1 MMLDPSGKRDEATHH
16 AVEKIG
22 QKLAQLFEAGGV
34 GIDYFNAKRLML
46 ITSRT
51 PDPVMVKA

>member
-1 MMLDPSGKRDEATHH
+1 MLNPAEERDEATHH
-16 AVEKIG
+16 AVENWAINSPN
-22 QKLAQLFEAGGV
+22 FRGG
-34 GIDYFNAKRLML
+34 GGLGLLDYCYAKRLML

>member
-1 MMLDPSGKRDEATHH
+1 MMLDPACKQDEAAHH
-16 AVEKIG
+16 AVKKLG
-22 QKLAQLFEAGGV
+22 KKLAQLFEAGG

>member
-1 MMLDPSGKRDEATHH
+1 VGKRDEAAHH
-16 AVEKIG
+16 AVEKNWAKNWPNCLRWG
-22 QKLAQLFEAGGV
+22 
-34 GIDYFNAKRLML
+34 GIDYLNAKRLML